1 MPGARPRGFNGSP
14 GLVIGDVSK
23 ESPESGPAQPEDCQ
37 RRVGTAYVP
46 LGDLIPG
53 RTRCQHLLPSVDVKH
68 FAELH
73 QRTVIRTEPSN
84 LLLPVDGDGER
95 RAGSE

>member
-1 MPGARPRGFNGSP
+1 M
-14 GLVIGDVSK
+14 SK
-23 ESPESGPAQPEDCQ
+23 QPPESGTAHPKDRQ
-37 RRVGTAYVP
+37 RCVGTAEVP
-46 LGDLIPG
+46 LGDPIPG
-53 RTRCQHLLPSVDVKH
+53 RTRCHHLLPSVDVKH

-73 QRTVIRTEPSN
+73 QGTVIRTEPSN